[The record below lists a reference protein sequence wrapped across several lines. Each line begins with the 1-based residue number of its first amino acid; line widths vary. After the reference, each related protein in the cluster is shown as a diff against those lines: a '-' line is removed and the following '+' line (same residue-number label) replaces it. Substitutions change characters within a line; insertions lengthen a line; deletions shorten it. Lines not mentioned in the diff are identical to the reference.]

1 MLLKQNLRFFR
12 IFKITWK
19 IDLLILCLSAAAY
32 FFDTMLIPEAH
43 VMPGIPALIGTAIAF
58 FIAFNNNQA
67 YNRWW
72 EARMIW
78 GGIVNDSRSLARNV
92 IAYSGTPDP
101 DTRRIVFR
109 HIGFVYALKA
119 ALRQSTDEDY
129 KNYLAA
135 EDHEKIK
142 EVNNI
147 PNALLDMQLI
157 ELERLTKHKVIDGFR
172 FQVLNELIRSLND
185 GMGKSERIQKT
196 VFPTAYIYFT
206 RLFIWI
212 LVILTTMMASES
224 VGALAIFFGWLI
236 GFVFYST
243 HENGMNIMNPFD
255 LSPNCIPLNTIT
267 RNIEI
272 DLLQSLGEKYIPPP
286 EPTMNNGEYI
296 L

>member
-1 MLLKQNLRFFR
+1 MLLKQNLRFYR

-19 IDLLILCLSAAAY
+19 IDLLILCLSIAAY
-32 FFDTMLIPEAH
+32 YLDTRIFPDAYIIP
-43 VMPGIPALIGTAIAF
+43 GLPALMGTAIAF
-58 FIAFNNNQA
+58 FIAFSNNQA

-72 EARMIW
+72 KARMIW

-92 IAYSGTPDP
+92 IAFNGINHP

-109 HIGFVYALKA
+109 HLGFLYALKS
-119 ALRQSTDEDY
+119 ALRNMPDDEY
-129 KNYLAA
+129 LNYLATG
-135 EDHEKIK
+135 DHEKIK
-142 EVNNI
+142 EVKNI
-147 PNALLDMQLI
+147 PNELLNLQLS
-157 ELERLTKHKVIDGFR
+157 ELEQLTVRKDIDGFR
-172 FQVLNELIRSLND
+172 FLALNGLIRSLND
-185 GMGKSERIQKT
+185 SMGKSERIQKT

-255 LSPNCIPLNTIT
+255 LSPNCIPLNSIT

-272 DLLQSLGEKYIPPP
+272 DLLQTLGEKNIPAP
-286 EPTMNNGEYI
+286 EPTRNNGEYI

>member
-1 MLLKQNLRFFR
+1 MLLKQNLRFYR
-12 IFKITWK
+12 LFKITWK

-32 FFDTMLIPEAH
+32 YLDTRLFPEAQII
-43 VMPGIPALIGTAIAF
+43 PGIPALIGTAIAF

-72 EARMIW
+72 EARIIW

-92 IAYSGTPDP
+92 LAYSGASGS
-101 DTRRIVFR
+101 DTRRILLR
-109 HIGFVYALKA
+109 HIGFLYALKA
-119 ALRQSTDEDY
+119 SLRNSAEDDY
-129 KNYLAA
+129 KNYLVI
-135 EDHEKIK
+135 EDVERIK
-142 EVNNI
+142 EVKNI
-147 PNALLDMQLI
+147 PNAILDLQSY
-157 ELERLTKHKVIDGFR
+157 ELQRLSAGNDIDGFR
-172 FQVLNELIRSLND
+172 FLALNDLIRSLND

-212 LVILTTMMASES
+212 LVMLTTMMASQS

-243 HENGMNIMNPFD
+243 HENGMNLMNPFD
-255 LSPNCIPLNTIT
+255 LSPHCIPLNSIT

-272 DLLQSLGEKYIPPP
+272 DLLQSLGEKDIPPP
-286 EPTMNNGEYI
+286 EPTINNGEYV